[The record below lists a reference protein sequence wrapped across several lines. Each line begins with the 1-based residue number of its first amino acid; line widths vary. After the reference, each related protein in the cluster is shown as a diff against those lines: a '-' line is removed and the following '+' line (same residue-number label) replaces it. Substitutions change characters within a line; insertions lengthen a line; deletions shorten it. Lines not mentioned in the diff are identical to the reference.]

1 VWGISFLG
9 SLFIFWGGGL
19 CISFLLYD
27 YKLEVAKKV
36 LWERSVYVTL
46 EIKVESMEVSCILIL
61 TMENGWKYIVLF
73 YLEDVR

>member
-1 VWGISFLG
+1 
-9 SLFIFWGGGL
+9 
-19 CISFLLYD
+19 
-27 YKLEVAKKV
+27 
-36 LWERSVYVTL
+36 VYVTL